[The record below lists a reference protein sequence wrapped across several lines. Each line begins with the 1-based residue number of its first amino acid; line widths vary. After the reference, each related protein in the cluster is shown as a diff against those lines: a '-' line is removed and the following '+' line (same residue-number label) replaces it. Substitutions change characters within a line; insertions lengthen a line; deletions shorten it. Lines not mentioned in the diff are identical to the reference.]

1 MRFVIMPFLFLFV
14 MSCGKKEVGSY
25 EEFNK
30 LVKQV
35 QKKNEEIGA
44 INKDITD
51 LVHQYNANRKA
62 DEQIELPDS
71 IMGLNKDQLKL
82 IQTMVEKEQDLTY
95 RGLLNQ
101 IIDKNTTINK
111 MSAEIE
117 DLKSRLPKPY
127 VVKRGDTHEKIC
139 LNFLVNEKQVPKDEA
154 MRLIDEVRLIDEMME
169 GFNVWLYY
177 NEGVFGTFVTQGTA
191 RISPNR
197 FNRILRR
204 RQLEAARESGRL
216 EVLNQLRAD
225 SLASTVKDTT
235 LH

>member
-1 MRFVIMPFLFLFV
+1 MKRFFMLILMAAVFG
-14 MSCGKKEVGSY
+14 CGKKEVSSY

-35 QKKNEEIGA
+35 QKKNEEIGT

-51 LVHQYNANRKA
+51 MVSQYNANRKA

-82 IQTMVEKEQDLTY
+82 IQNMVEKEQDLTY

-101 IIDKNTTINK
+101 VIDKNMKIDK

-117 DLKSRLPKPY
+117 DLKAILPKPY
-127 VVKRGDTHEKIC
+127 IVKRGDSHEKIC
-139 LNFLVNEKQVPKDEA
+139 VNFLVNEKAVAKDEA
-154 MRLIDEVRLIDEMME
+154 MKLIDEVRLIDEMME

-177 NEGVFGTFVTQGTA
+177 NEGTFGTFVTQGSA
-191 RISPNR
+191 RISPNK

-204 RQLEAARESGRL
+204 RQLEAARESGR
-216 EVLNQLRAD
+216 EEAMNQLKTDSLGGTKAD
-225 SLASTVKDTT
+225 STK
-235 LH
+235 